1 MCSFSYWQN
10 PWEIPSNE
18 FLLDKVAGYKPKRIS
33 LQVFSR
39 ILLRLLENSGTS
51 FYEISNFLN
60 VGCLKKTV
68 HLFTWFYSA
77 GRKHFSS
84 TYFLTLQK
92 LVCIIKQVDLSL
104 FISRWRI
111 TMKIAPF
118 KSTSPMIFRILGSS
132 FLAN

>member
-77 GRKHFSS
+77 GPKHFSS
-84 TYFLTLQK
+84 TYFLILQK
-92 LVCIIKQVDLSL
+92 LVCIIKQFDLSL

-111 TMKIAPF
+111 TMKIGPF
-118 KSTSPMIFRILGSS
+118 ESTSPMIFRILGSS
-132 FLAN
+132 FLTN